1 MAGETQQAAGLPV
14 LTPRTPAAELANLS
28 LHPAREVRAAVAAH
42 PNTAPFV
49 LSTLAARFPGEVL
62 GNPGLPLLRLAN
74 PHLLRDW
81 PAPALH
87 ALAAHPEAPVWVRRL
102 AAARPEP
109 ELPAAVAQHP
119 NLTPAE
125 IEMLSRHSAWLVRA
139 RIAARP
145 DLSRAL
151 LETLRGD
158 PDYGVRLAV
167 ASRPDLTAADLHAL
181 LADPSRLIRQ
191 AAHQAKLRP
200 GKPLGNK

>member
-49 LSTLAARFPGEVL
+49 LSTLAAQFPGEVL

-87 ALAAHPEAPVWVRRL
+87 ALAAHPEALASAEGPAPERTDAWVVGPGLDTEDDARERFIRVRDAVLANPRAAGGPRGPRR
-102 AAARPEP
+102 
-109 ELPAAVAQHP
+109 
-119 NLTPAE
+119 
-125 IEMLSRHSAWLVRA
+125 RA
-139 RIAARP
+139 
-145 DLSRAL
+145 
-151 LETLRGD
+151 
-158 PDYGVRLAV
+158 
-167 ASRPDLTAADLHAL
+167 
-181 LADPSRLIRQ
+181 
-191 AAHQAKLRP
+191 P
-200 GKPLGNK
+200 G